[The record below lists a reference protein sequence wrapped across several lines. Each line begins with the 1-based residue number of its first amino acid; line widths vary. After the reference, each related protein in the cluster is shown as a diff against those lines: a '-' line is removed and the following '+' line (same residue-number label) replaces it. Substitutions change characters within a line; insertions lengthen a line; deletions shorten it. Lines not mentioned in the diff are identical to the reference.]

1 MLILSRRAGESIQIG
16 GTIEVTVLETRKG
29 RAKLGLSG
37 PANAP
42 IRRKEACPRNS
53 TSFHQAGPES
63 SALPPVREVF
73 CSS

>member
-16 GTIEVTVLETRKG
+16 GTLEVTVPKTRKG
-29 RAKLGLSG
+29 KVKLGLSA
-37 PANAP
+37 PANVP

-53 TSFHQAGPES
+53 TSSGQAGPES
-63 SALPPVREVF
+63 SAPPPVCEVF